1 MSVVC
6 RKPPPT
12 IRVSASPL
20 EKFSRYREGN
30 SKLSDLQRSSSI
42 NSPKQTLRMFSPA
55 SATCPKETLRI
66 EKSRAASCPE
76 RSFLFLPLTFNI
88 CDHSGVAIAFFT
100 SCNID
105 MNTRLRRCV
114 FMPCGCMSSLRDFLR
129 ACSYQSYSFPGAC
142 CPCRVLTV
150 LSGHE
155 ACYLVRTR
163 HGTGSG

>member
-1 MSVVC
+1 VKADARD
-6 RKPPPT
+6 RKLSGGYVP
-12 IRVSASPL
+12 RL
-20 EKFSRYREGN
+20 REN
-30 SKLSDLQRSSSI
+30 SKCCRIGGYLDPYPIGDRGLQRI
-42 NSPKQTLRMFSPA
+42 LRDRISRTRFRAEFSH
-55 SATCPKETLRI
+55 SL
-66 EKSRAASCPE
+66 CPE